1 MKNVAEN
8 TRFRRV
14 SLMILKNVKLL
25 NQPSPNFSLGAK
37 YWFRGGLSGQCFPA
51 SLYDPNGCSLRK
63 VSLSTQQSLDFK
75 GL

>member
-25 NQPSPNFSLGAK
+25 NQPSRNPTLTLTSHWEQNIGLGE
-37 YWFRGGLSGQCFPA
+37 G
-51 SLYDPNGCSLRK
+51 
-63 VSLSTQQSLDFK
+63 
-75 GL
+75 